1 MIVLGGRTNTVGENV
16 QMEVYETES
25 SEWKK
30 FNSLQRFRH
39 TVWAIDNF
47 VYMHGGFENETPNIP
62 TNSIVK
68 IDLAQLFRTAPALM
82 TKLEQ
87 AIGGGRAGSNASSR
101 TGSTSPSDQSRA
113 NTPPLQSI
121 AKQNERIRIG
131 RAEVEV
137 AVGEKPK
144 IVALHE
150 LEDEKNKGLGRKLP
164 DPYKQKQIN
173 SIDTLYSL
181 FLNHLLRPREW
192 SAQFDGNGYFA
203 FRREHIIAL
212 ADECQKVLEEQ
223 PMVLR
228 VDAPIKVFGDIH
240 GQYQDLMRFFDLW
253 GCPSENGDIE
263 CFDYLFLGDY
273 VDRGSHSLETI
284 CLLMA
289 LKVKYPEKIHL
300 LRGNHED
307 KWINNAFGFAEECS
321 NRLGEDPAEPDS
333 VFNKINDLF
342 DWLPLAALIEDKI
355 VCLHGGIGST
365 LVSIEQIEQIGRPLE
380 VIHEVSTPE

>member
-1 MIVLGGRTNTVGENV
+1 VGTST
-16 QMEVYETES
+16 QPG
-25 SEWKK
+25 
-30 FNSLQRFRH
+30 
-39 TVWAIDNF
+39 A
-47 VYMHGGFENETPNIP
+47 
-62 TNSIVK
+62 
-68 IDLAQLFRTAPALM
+68 
-82 TKLEQ
+82 
-87 AIGGGRAGSNASSR
+87 RAGSSASVSTKGGSDPNSR
-101 TGSTSPSDQSRA
+101 SQ
-113 NTPPLQSI
+113 TPPGLG
-121 AKQNERIRIG
+121 AKADNKIKISQPEIDFG
-131 RAEVEV
+131 D
-137 AVGEKPK
+137 GQKPK
-144 IVALHE
+144 MVAMNFM
-150 LEDEKNKGLGRKLP
+150 DKKDIKPGTVMGTGKP
-164 DPYKQKQIN
+164 GQTV
-173 SIDTLYSL
+173 DTLYSL

-212 ADECQKVLEEQ
+212 AEECQKVLEEQ

-253 GCPSENGDIE
+253 NCPSENGDIE
-263 CFDYLFLGDY
+263 SFDYLFLGDY

-321 NRLGEDPAEPDS
+321 HRLGEDPAEPDS
-333 VFNKINDLF
+333 VFNKINELF

-365 LVSIEQIEQIGRPLE
+365 LVSIE
-380 VIHEVSTPE
+380 